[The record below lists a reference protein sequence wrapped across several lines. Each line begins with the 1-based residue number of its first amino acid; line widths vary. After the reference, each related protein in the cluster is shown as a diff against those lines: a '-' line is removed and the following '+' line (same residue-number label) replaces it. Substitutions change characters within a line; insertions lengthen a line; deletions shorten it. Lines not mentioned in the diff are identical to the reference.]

1 MATLPL
7 HRRLVAALVFIA
19 ATWAVPAAA
28 QDADGNAILRAHLV
42 REIMDDAWRM
52 ADITG
57 RPTLDPRV
65 LEAIGAVPRHLF
77 VPPPLEPFAYLNRPL
92 PVGYGQTVSQPF
104 IVALMTDLLDLKPGD
119 RVLEIGTG
127 LGYHAAILAELA
139 EAVFTIEI
147 IEELGAQARKN
158 LYRAGYSNIELK
170 VGDGPKG
177 WAEHAPFDKILVAAA
192 PDLIP
197 PALIYQLSPNGR
209 MVVPAGNPE
218 TQQLMLVFKDEAGT
232 VSTRDVLPVRFGAL
246 ESYS

>member
-1 MATLPL
+1 MVGDRFETLRQDMVQVIAL
-7 HRRLVAALVFIA
+7 H
-19 ATWAVPAAA
+19 A
-28 QDADGNAILRAHLV
+28 QHAGSQVGKENIHDQVLDV
-42 REIMDDAWRM
+42 M
-52 ADITG
+52 G
-57 RPTLDPRV
+57 R
-65 LEAIGAVPRHLF
+65 VPRHSF
-77 VPPPLEPFAYLNRPL
+77 VLSDLLPYAYLDGPL
-92 PVGYGQTVSQPF
+92 PIGFDKTISQPF

-170 VGDGPKG
+170 VGDGSKG

-218 TQQLMLVFKDEAGT
+218 TQQLMLVFKNEAGT

>member
-1 MATLPL
+1 MVGDRFETLRQDMVQVIAL
-7 HRRLVAALVFIA
+7 H
-19 ATWAVPAAA
+19 
-28 QDADGNAILRAHLV
+28 AHHAGSQV
-42 REIMDDAWRM
+42 GKENIHD
-52 ADITG
+52 
-57 RPTLDPRV
+57 RV
-65 LEAIGAVPRHLF
+65 LDVMGRVPRHSF
-77 VPPPLEPFAYLNRPL
+77 VLSDLLPYAYLDGPL
-92 PVGYGQTVSQPF
+92 PIGFDKTISQPF

-170 VGDGPKG
+170 VGDGSKG

>member
-1 MATLPL
+1 MRMVGDRFETLRQDMVQVIAL
-7 HRRLVAALVFIA
+7 H
-19 ATWAVPAAA
+19 A
-28 QDADGNAILRAHLV
+28 QHAGSQVGKENIHDQVLDV
-42 REIMDDAWRM
+42 M
-52 ADITG
+52 G
-57 RPTLDPRV
+57 R
-65 LEAIGAVPRHLF
+65 VPRHSFLLSDLL
-77 VPPPLEPFAYLNRPL
+77 PYAYLDGPL
-92 PVGYGQTVSQPF
+92 PIGFDKTISQPF

-147 IEELGAQARKN
+147 IEELASQARKN

-170 VGDGPKG
+170 VGDGSKG

-218 TQQLMLVFKDEAGT
+218 TQQLMLVFKNEAGT